1 MTPETI
7 RLVQSSWAKV
17 TPIAPQAAAIF
28 YDELFTRD
36 PAVKKLFKG
45 DMVKQGEKLM
55 QMIGI
60 AVSKLTEPAVLI
72 PALQALG
79 KRHVAYGV
87 VDSHYATV
95 GAALLATLEKG
106 LGSEFTPEVKA
117 AWTAVYG
124 VMADVMTAAA
134 KDA

>member
-87 VDSHYATV
+87 LDSHYATV